1 MDKKT
6 EEFYARLREELNNTT
21 EKWPTEYLYKFIV
34 PTDPAKVAAVEDA
47 FDGMGAVIETT
58 KSKTGKYTSV
68 SVNVVMTDADAIIS
82 KYIAVS
88 TIDGIVSL

>member
-34 PTDPAKVAAVEDA
+34 PTDAEKILTVEEA
-47 FDGMGAVIETT
+47 FNGMGAVIETT
-58 KSKTGKYTSV
+58 QSKTGKYTSI
-68 SVNVVMTDADAIIS
+68 SINVVMASADAIIE
-82 KYIAVS
+82 KYTAVS

>member
-1 MDKKT
+1 MDKKA

-21 EKWPTEYLYKFIV
+21 EKWPAEYLYKFIV
-34 PTDPAKVAAVEDA
+34 PTDPAKIIAVENA

-58 KSKTGKYTSV
+58 QSKTGKYTSV
-68 SVNVVMTDADAIIS
+68 SINVIMADADAIIE
-82 KYIAVS
+82 KYLAVS